1 VILEIRTYRLRP
13 GTGEEFV
20 RVMREES
27 VPLLR
32 EAGLRVIA
40 CGPSL
45 AGDGDEEEAY
55 LMRAFD
61 SLEQRERQEESFYS
75 SDVWRHGPREAVVS
89 RIESMHTIVVE
100 SADVAVAALEAQH
113 GDGQNGIDRNGEE

>member
-1 VILEIRTYRLRP
+1 
-13 GTGEEFV
+13 
-20 RVMREES
+20 

-75 SDVWRHGPREAVVS
+75 SDVWRQGPREAVVS

-100 SADVAVAALEAQH
+100 SSDAAVAALEAQH